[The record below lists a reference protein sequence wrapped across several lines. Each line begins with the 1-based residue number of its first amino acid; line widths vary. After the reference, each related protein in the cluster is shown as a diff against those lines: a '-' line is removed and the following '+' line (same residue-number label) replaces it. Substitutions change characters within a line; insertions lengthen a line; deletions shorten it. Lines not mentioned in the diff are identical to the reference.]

1 MLTAEQ
7 SNNITSSYSVEDN
20 IERQSSEE
28 QLDISEEDISEIE
41 EYLAKDDIDPN
52 DLKNKANKLIQLIKV
67 KERDL
72 ILAAQIG
79 QSLLDAN
86 VSMQNQL
93 KMISE
98 NQKNNIPISPDDE
111 NLVRTPQIDENDD
124 DYYGSQSP
132 MTMNPRTN
140 NSVRF
145 DEPIPNSSSMRNTTS
160 GKKPI
165 SRSDSYDINSYN
177 DNLEE
182 TNYKLQNQVEKLE
195 ESLKQNEQQNS
206 KRIVLLE
213 NLLDQLQNEISEL
226 QTMNRDLENEKR
238 VLLEEKESSKKINEM
253 SEKDAEKMIAQLFDN
268 KNKLADTVNK
278 LEIKKKVLEN
288 ELLDAMNGGS
298 MLQNEINKWKHEA
311 EDCNKYKELYEQ
323 ELQRVSVLE
332 ASLNSYHDDIKLI
345 KAAQLD
351 LKRRSTANLDLNVAD
366 LDFGQSVSDRLND
379 KLKLSDELLDDT
391 QGESSRS
398 RRIRRRRIIRRSNQ
412 GEEANIEEEIEER
425 EVTDRHS
432 SKTGSHHRHHRHSH
446 LRHIQPLT
454 YENENDFCSVTPSPY
469 ADDNVVVL
477 QGRISNIDEEDE
489 EEVDG
494 ANSREIVL
502 RDKPCNKCGK
512 IRRNRFNH
520 PKNTRRSRS
529 RVMRARAKRTAMSR
543 KRYSALIPYKST
555 GEEDEETNSLI
566 KLRDN
571 SGFMNIYNT
580 CKEAIEKLDYSK
592 TDLTKSQS
600 AWKFVQFWFA
610 MLCIFIGCIVVS
622 YRRVFNGN
630 APSRPAKKP
639 ISK

>member
-1 MLTAEQ
+1 
-7 SNNITSSYSVEDN
+7 
-20 IERQSSEE
+20 
-28 QLDISEEDISEIE
+28 
-41 EYLAKDDIDPN
+41 
-52 DLKNKANKLIQLIKV
+52 
-67 KERDL
+67 
-72 ILAAQIG
+72 
-79 QSLLDAN
+79 
-86 VSMQNQL
+86 
-93 KMISE
+93 
-98 NQKNNIPISPDDE
+98 
-111 NLVRTPQIDENDD
+111 
-124 DYYGSQSP
+124 
-132 MTMNPRTN
+132 MTMNPRN
-140 NSVRF
+140 NNTQRF
-145 DEPIPNSSSMRNTTS
+145 DEPIPNSSSMSTVT

-165 SRSDSYDINSYN
+165 SRSDSYDINSYT

-213 NLLDQLQNEISEL
+213 NLLDQLQNELSEL
-226 QTMNRDLENEKR
+226 QAMNRDLENEKR
-238 VLLEEKESSKKINEM
+238 MLLEEKESSKKINEM
-253 SEKDAEKMIAQLFDN
+253 SEKDTEKMIAQLFDN

-288 ELLDAMNGGS
+288 ELMDAMNGGS
-298 MLQNEINKWKHEA
+298 MLQNEINRWKHEA

-351 LKRRSTANLDLNVAD
+351 LKRRSTNQLDIDVAD
-366 LDFGQSVSDRLND
+366 LDFGQSAQERLKD
-379 KLKLSDELLDDT
+379 KLKLSEELDDS

-425 EVTDRHS
+425 EITGHRS
-432 SKTGSHHRHHRHSH
+432 SRTGGHHRHHRHSH
-446 LRHIQPLT
+446 LRHIQPLS
-454 YENENDFCSVTPSPY
+454 YENENENDFCSVTPSPY
-469 ADDNVVVL
+469 DDDNVVVL
-477 QGRISNIDEEDE
+477 HGRISNIDEEEE

-512 IRRNRFNH
+512 IRRNRFSH
-520 PKNTRRSRS
+520 PKNTHRSRS
-529 RVMRARAKRTAMSR
+529 RVMRARANRTAIRR
-543 KRYSALIPYKST
+543 KRCSALVPLKST
-555 GEEDEETNSLI
+555 GEEDEATNSLI

-622 YRRVFNGN
+622 YRRVFNGT
-630 APSRPAKKP
+630 APSRPVKKP
-639 ISK
+639 ITK

>member
-1 MLTAEQ
+1 MLTTDSSTEQ
-7 SNNITSSYSVEDN
+7 DN
-20 IERQSSEE
+20 IISSLSSMDDNINHQDNSEE
-28 QLDISEEDISEIE
+28 QLDVSEEDISEIE
-41 EYLAKDDIDPN
+41 EYLAKEDIDPTN
-52 DLKNKANKLIQLIKV
+52 LRNKANKLIQLIKV

-72 ILAAQIG
+72 LLAAQIG

-93 KMISE
+93 KIISE
-98 NQKNNIPISPDDE
+98 NQKNN
-111 NLVRTPQIDENDD
+111 LQGFRDD
-124 DYYGSQSP
+124 DNLEASQQINADDYYGSYGSQSP

-140 NSVRF
+140 STVCF
-145 DEPIPNSSSMRNTTS
+145 DDPIPNSNSMRNS

-165 SRSDSYDINSYN
+165 SRSDSYDIDSYT

-182 TNYKLQNQVEKLE
+182 TNYRLQNQVEKLE

-213 NLLDQLQNEISEL
+213 NLLDQLQNELSEL

-238 VLLEEKESSKKINEM
+238 ILLEEKESSKRINEM
-253 SEKDAEKMIAQLFDN
+253 SEKDTEKMIAQLFDN
-268 KNKLADTVNK
+268 KNKLANTVNK

-288 ELLDAMNGGS
+288 ELMDAMNGGS
-298 MLQNEINKWKHEA
+298 MLQNEIAKWKQEA

-345 KAAQLD
+345 KAAQMG
-351 LKRRSTANLDLNVAD
+351 LKSRSSNFDVDEDFDYHNSHDKLNE
-366 LDFGQSVSDRLND
+366 
-379 KLKLSDELLDDT
+379 KLKLSEEINDS

-398 RRIRRRRIIRRSNQ
+398 RKIRRRRIIRHSNE

-425 EVTDRHS
+425 EIIGYRNSRNGH
-432 SKTGSHHRHHRHSH
+432 HHRHH
-446 LRHIQPLT
+446 LRHIQPLS
-454 YENENDFCSVTPSPY
+454 YENDICTVTPSY
-469 ADDNVVVL
+469 DNDENVVVL
-477 QGRISNIDEEDE
+477 QGRINRIDERDEDT
-489 EEVDG
+489 DG

-512 IRRNRFNH
+512 IRLNRFSH
-520 PKNTRRSRS
+520 QKNTHRSHS
-529 RVMRARAKRTAMSR
+529 RVMRARAKRTAISR
-543 KRYSALIPYKST
+543 KRYSALVPLKST

-566 KLRDN
+566 KLRDR

-592 TDLTKSQS
+592 TELSRSQS
-600 AWKFVQFWFA
+600 AWKFLQFWFA

-630 APSRPAKKP
+630 TSSRPVKKT

>member
-1 MLTAEQ
+1 MLTANTTNEQ
-7 SNNITSSYSVEDN
+7 SNINTSSYS
-20 IERQSSEE
+20 IEENANNHDSEE
-28 QLDISEEDISEIE
+28 QLDVSEEDISEIE

-72 ILAAQIG
+72 LLAAQIG

-98 NQKNNIPISPDDE
+98 NQKNNVSNSQDDE
-111 NLVRTPQIDENDD
+111 NLVGTSQQENNDD
-124 DYYGSQSP
+124 DEYYGSP
-132 MTMNPRTN
+132 MTMNPRN
-140 NSVRF
+140 NNTIRF
-145 DEPIPNSSSMRNTTS
+145 DDPIPNSNSMRNTAS
-160 GKKPI
+160 GKKGI
-165 SRSDSYDINSYN
+165 SRTDSYDINSYT

-213 NLLDQLQNEISEL
+213 NLLDQLQNELSEL

-238 VLLEEKESSKKINEM
+238 ILLEEKESSKKINEM
-253 SEKDAEKMIAQLFDN
+253 SEKDAEKMIAQLYDN
-268 KNKLADTVNK
+268 KNKLVDTVNK

-288 ELLDAMNGGS
+288 ELMDAMNGGS

-351 LKRRSTANLDLNVAD
+351 LKNRSSNNLDID
-366 LDFGQSVSDRLND
+366 DPDIDFSSHDRLND
-379 KLKLSDELLDDT
+379 KLKLSDELDDS

-412 GEEANIEEEIEER
+412 GDEANIEEEIEER
-425 EVTDRHS
+425 EITNH
-432 SKTGSHHRHHRHSH
+432 KTGSHHRHHRHAH

-454 YENENDFCSVTPSPY
+454 YENENDLCSVTPSPY
-469 ADDNVVVL
+469 DDANVIVL
-477 QGRISNIDEEDE
+477 QGRISHIEEEDE
-489 EEVDG
+489 EDIDG
-494 ANSREIVL
+494 VNSREIVL

-512 IRRNRFNH
+512 IRRNRFSH
-520 PKNTRRSRS
+520 PKNTRRSHS
-529 RVMRARAKRTAMSR
+529 RVMRARAKRTAISR
-543 KRYSALIPYKST
+543 KRYSALVPLKST

-580 CKEAIEKLDYSK
+580 CKQAIERLDYSK

-630 APSRPAKKP
+630 APSKPVRKP